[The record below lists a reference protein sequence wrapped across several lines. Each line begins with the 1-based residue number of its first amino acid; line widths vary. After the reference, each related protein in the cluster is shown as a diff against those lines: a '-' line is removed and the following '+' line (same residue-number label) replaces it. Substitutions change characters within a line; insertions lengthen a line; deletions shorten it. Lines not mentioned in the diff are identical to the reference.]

1 MSVRSTSLTD
11 ARMVVVRSRTTVV
24 LMPCGMD
31 ASIDGN
37 CADTIDGVDDVGAR
51 LAEDHDG

>member
-1 MSVRSTSLTD
+1 
-11 ARMVVVRSRTTVV
+11 MVVVRSRTTVV

-37 CADTIDGVDDVGAR
+37 SALIRSLVSMMFAPGWRKMMTVIEGTPSR
-51 LAEDHDG
+51 